1 MASWFGARKK
11 FDETATDEALI
22 RVCVVTR
29 DPALIEEAHK
39 DLLVGFLTRGAY
51 EFESGHPDFQRC
63 DVLLV
68 DLRAAGVRGD
78 PRDSLPFIE
87 EIRTSVSH
95 PPIVALCDG
104 DAEFVREVMQ
114 RGAYEKLAA
123 PVNMPQLR
131 LALQRAYEFR
141 SAEMKLESFLSEE
154 SASRERARKAQSRK
168 ARPSARAA
176 VGGARPARQAR
187 STAQP
192 TGPSRLAVGFVLGCV
207 LFFAGVVT
215 VRTILSSMGDALAS
229 ADGLAADSAA
239 AEAPRNAVEPT
250 ARLGEFTGHRNL
262 PLSASADFKRGELN
276 GFLTPD
282 HFRSEAELPPA
293 VRPHT
298 SLPGYDPAVVIERV
312 TPRYSVEA
320 RALHLQGTVKIQA
333 VIGKDGVPRMLARVS
348 GDAALARIAM
358 DAIVLWR
365 YEPAM
370 LDGQPVESET
380 IIPIEFRLPD

>member
-1 MASWFGARKK
+1 MASWFSVRKK
-11 FDETATDEALI
+11 LEETAADEAMI

-29 DPALIEEAHK
+29 DAALIEEVHK

-51 EFESGHPDFQRC
+51 EFQGGHPDFQNRC

-68 DLRAAGVRGD
+68 DLRAAGVQGD
-78 PRDSLPFIE
+78 PRDSLSFID
-87 EIRTSVSH
+87 EIRKSVSH

-154 SASRERARKAQSRK
+154 SASRERARKTQSRN
-168 ARPSARAA
+168 ARPSTRAA
-176 VGGARPARQAR
+176 IGAARLARPARPL
-187 STAQP
+187 AQP
-192 TGPSRLAVGFVLGCV
+192 ADPSRLAVGFVLGCV

-215 VRTILSSMGDALAS
+215 VRTILASMGDALAS
-229 ADGLAADSAA
+229 ADGLAVPA
-239 AEAPRNAVEPT
+239 AEAGSNPLQPT
-250 ARLGEFTGHRNL
+250 ARVREFPLHRNW
-262 PLSASADFKRGELN
+262 PLSASADFKSGE
-276 GFLTPD
+276 FDSVLTPD

-312 TPRYSVEA
+312 TPRYSTEA

-348 GDAALARIAM
+348 GDATLARIAM
-358 DAIVLWR
+358 DAISLWR

-370 LDGQPVESET
+370 LDGKAVESET